1 MCPREIVCTVYVILA
16 YNNIYCRNALLLDFG
31 ENLNVDGNFKEQG

>member
-16 YNNIYCRNALLLDFG
+16 YKYYRNALLLDIG